1 MAEVTT
7 PTAGTAGGGPSP
19 MLKLFLEALGGA
31 GSAMSE
37 GKPIGPALNKTMMGN
52 MGNQGMLGLLKAM
65 LSGDNELA
73 GKFDNKGM
81 QLSVPPSMMSFGS
94 ESLGMG
100 NPGSY
105 TPSTFDP
112 TPSSAYGKTN
122 VSPLKP
128 NQPQSE
134 MSPYANPSSSPLD
147 ALTAADLVGLTP
159 GDLMKAL
166 QFKLMK
172 DELAG
177 KESYQQKQLGI
188 SEMNA
193 RTAQRSA
200 ATSERNSNISMLN
213 AIKSLSRDERTAA
226 IQNFEYAQRN
236 GFTGTFEELQR
247 EVRTTHQKDYDRAV
261 KGGYKGDF
269 QTWLREMTALGGGL
283 NLSEKTDVEEMKDKV
298 ARQSYV
304 KSPDLETTVRQN
316 LMKDN
321 RSWRATD
328 KVQESILTNYPN
340 YSKLDSKQKMKIL
353 SETRVRVQ
361 KISVLEQIDA
371 QVRSAYIG
379 QKVVREPDGWYV
391 DGVPTVRNPY
401 YGR

>member
-177 KESYQQKQLGI
+177 KEEAGRTAA
-188 SEMNA
+188 ETARMNA
-193 RTAQRSA
+193 RTAQRNA
-200 ATSERNSNISMLN
+200 ATSESNSNISMLN
-213 AIKSLSRDERTAA
+213 AIKSLSKDERTAA
-226 IQNFEYAQRN
+226 IQNFEYAQAH
-236 GFTGTFEELQR
+236 GFAGTFEELQR

-269 QTWLREMTALGGGL
+269 QTWLRDMTALGGGL
-283 NLSEKTDVEEMKDKV
+283 TLGEKKQVAEMQTEVKNKSYFTDPKGLPNDIDKYINSEDVQNTLFQFAGEPKKLNVRKAE
-298 ARQSYV
+298 
-304 KSPDLETTVRQN
+304 LEAEYI
-316 LMKDN
+316 
-321 RSWRATD
+321 RSSLISSGA
-328 KVQESILTNYPN
+328 
-340 YSKLDSKQKMKIL
+340 KIL
-353 SETRVRVQ
+353 SVTADGRTLIWKVQ
-361 KISVLEQIDA
+361 YK
-371 QVRSAYIG
+371 
-379 QKVVREPDGWYV
+379 DGTTGEV
-391 DGVPTVRNPY
+391 KRGF
-401 YGR
+401 